1 MEKWQNL
8 YCSGFLYFIF
18 NSNKK
23 LECFEI
29 DVFLGAEKKKKEEEE
44 EREKR
49 KGGGCETGPQSSF
62 SFQLK
67 RLQFN
72 YNSTATKNHK

>member
-1 MEKWQNL
+1 VDFYIL
-8 YCSGFLYFIF
+8 FLIVIK
-18 NSNKK
+18 NWNVLK
-23 LECFEI
+23 LMFFWE
-29 DVFLGAEKKKKEEEE
+29 LKKKKKKEEE

>member
-29 DVFLGAEKKKKEEEE
+29 DVFLGAEKKKRRR
-44 EREKR
+44 EREKEGR
-49 KGGGCETGPQSSF
+49 WLRNGTTIFLFLPTETITI
-62 SFQLK
+62 QLQ
-67 RLQFN
+67 LDCN
-72 YNSTATKNHK
+72 